1 MENRESQ
8 GQRPPVLRSHIG
20 PVTVYGP
27 DPGSTKAWDQWPPFY
42 SFPRTHPLIFCAI
55 WCCWHTHSEPLEPF
69 RK

>member
-8 GQRPPVLRSHIG
+8 GQRPPVLNPIG

-42 SFPRTHPLIFCAI
+42 SFPRAHPLIFLCHLVLLA
-55 WCCWHTHSEPLEPF
+55 HTQ
-69 RK
+69 